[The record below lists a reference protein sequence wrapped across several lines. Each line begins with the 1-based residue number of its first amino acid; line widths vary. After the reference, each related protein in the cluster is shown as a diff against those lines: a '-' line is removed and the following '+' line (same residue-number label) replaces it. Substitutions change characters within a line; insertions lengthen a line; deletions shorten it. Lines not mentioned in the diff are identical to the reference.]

1 MCGSVQTSVTAL
13 LDITL
18 CIESTLIDHV
28 YSKPDKKKINIGEK
42 IEMTSIISKCSICD
56 QFFDSKKK
64 LRDHKDHR
72 ITDLKMISIVLTE
85 NQTKQAAAS
94 VKRRYQEEENI

>member
-1 MCGSVQTSVTAL
+1 M
-13 LDITL
+13 TL
-18 CIESTLIDHV
+18 CIEITFIDHV

-42 IEMTSIISKCSICD
+42 TEMTSIISKCSICD

-64 LRDHKDHR
+64 LRDHKDKDHR